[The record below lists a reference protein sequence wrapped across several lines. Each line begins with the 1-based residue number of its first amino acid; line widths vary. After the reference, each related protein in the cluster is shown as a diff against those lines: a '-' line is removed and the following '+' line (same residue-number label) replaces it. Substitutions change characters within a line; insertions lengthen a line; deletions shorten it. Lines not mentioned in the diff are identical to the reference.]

1 MIKHQLKENIV
12 TQIKQVSSLLN
23 RPQISTSFNTLL
35 AQIETG

>member
-23 RPQISTSFNTLL
+23 RQQISTYFNTLL
-35 AQIETG
+35 AQIETD